1 MANKKVYAVLLM
13 LLLSLT
19 VWSSIAE
26 AESNLTVFIVDSKVD
41 FDFIKNLSMVSEIN
55 HGSVVGRIIY
65 QEAPE
70 VNLSAYEVEEEGRI
84 KKELYYAAL
93 RKIIHYQR
101 ENPGQRIIVNISLSF
116 SRAEDKHKRLIDSLA
131 EEGVMII
138 TAGGNQSSQQAIY
151 PAGFES
157 TIAVANAT
165 KDGKAASSNYGSFVD
180 ISAPGSVQ
188 YISRLYLPQGTTV
201 KNYQAVGTSFSAPR
215 VAALLAKLLIL
226 EPNLSLERGMDLIL
240 NNADAIDDL
249 KYEKGL
255 LGTGVINIDQTLAKI
270 DSFYYFKT
278 YSPILLG
285 VIIFL
290 SLFFYYWQKYQLG
303 GLFLGVLLILVVLP
317 LGALVQE
324 ILWGNITE
332 LGDKYQQLK
341 IIDYILIVLVPLV
354 IIKLS
359 NWQRKFVLS
368 SYLLGLVI
376 LFLSFNIA
384 YHFSIT
390 TNLYLRSALV
400 IIIISLII
408 SERIRIYQAHN
419 KSSLYKLVPLL
430 ISQSE
435 KTVKIAKQR
444 LKSAHYS
451 LASLLRRMKEEEIPY
466 ALIEEVVRAKDKEIN
481 LVEEL
486 LTILKREDTELDE
499 IVISL
504 LSDLESEQLLDS
516 IKAELRVAI
525 PAVQYSLLRLIAE
538 LESQDDEIVEL
549 VLKILFLQNDMWLRY
564 QALLTLT
571 ALSSSLEEIKIII
584 EELRYD
590 SQEIVRLEAQN
601 LWAQLED

>member
-1 MANKKVYAVLLM
+1 M

-19 VWSSIAE
+19 VWSSTVE
-26 AESNLTVFIVDSKVD
+26 AESDLTVFIVDSKVD
-41 FDFIKNLSMVSEIN
+41 FDFIKNLSMVNEIN

-70 VNLSAYEVEEEGRI
+70 VNLRAYGVEEKGRI
-84 KKELYYAAL
+84 KKELYYTAL
-93 RKIIHYQR
+93 RKIILYQR
-101 ENPGQRIIVNISLSF
+101 ENPEQRIIVNISLSF
-116 SRAEDKHKRLIDSLA
+116 SKVEDKHKRLIDSLA
-131 EEGVMII
+131 KEGVVII
-138 TAGGNQSSQQAIY
+138 TAGGNQSSQQPIY

-165 KDGKAASSNYGSFVD
+165 KDGRAASSNYGAFID

-188 YISRLYLPQGTTV
+188 YISRLYLPQGITV

-240 NNADAIDDL
+240 NNAEAIDDL
-249 KYEKGL
+249 KYENGL
-255 LGTGVINIDQTLAKI
+255 LGTGVINVDQTLAEI
-270 DSFYYFKT
+270 DSFYYFKA
-278 YSPILLG
+278 YSPFLLWGAILLT
-285 VIIFL
+285 L
-290 SLFFYYWQKYQLG
+290 LFYYWQKYQLG
-303 GLFLGVLLILVVLP
+303 GLFVGVLLILVVLP

-324 ILWGNITE
+324 ILWGNIAE

-341 IIDYILIVLVPLV
+341 LIDYILIVLVPLV
-354 IIKLS
+354 VIKLS
-359 NWQRKFVLS
+359 SWQRKFVLS
-368 SYLLGLVI
+368 SYLLGLAI

-400 IIIISLII
+400 IITLSLIM
-408 SERIRIYQAHN
+408 SERVRIYQAQN

-430 ISQSE
+430 LSQSE

-444 LKSAHYS
+444 LKSLHYS
-451 LASLLRRMKEEEIPY
+451 LASLLARMKEEEIPY
-466 ALIEEVVRAKDKEIN
+466 ALIEEVVRAKDKEVKLI
-481 LVEEL
+481 EEL

-504 LSDLESEQLLDS
+504 LSDLESKELVGA
-516 IKAELRVAI
+516 IKAELTDATT
-525 PAVQYSLLRLIAE
+525 AVQYSLLRLIAKLE
-538 LESQDDEIVEL
+538 LQDDEIVES

-571 ALSSSLEEIKIII
+571 ALSSSREEIKMII

-590 SQEIVRLEAQN
+590 SQEIVRLEAQK
-601 LWAQLED
+601 LGAQLED

>member
-1 MANKKVYAVLLM
+1 M

-19 VWSSIAE
+19 VWSFIAE

-41 FDFIKNLSMVSEIN
+41 FDFIKNLSMVNEIN

-70 VNLSAYEVEEEGRI
+70 VNLRAYGVEEKGRI
-84 KKELYYAAL
+84 KKELYYTAL
-93 RKIIHYQR
+93 RKIILYQR
-101 ENPGQRIIVNISLSF
+101 ENPEQRIIVNISLSF
-116 SRAEDKHKRLIDSLA
+116 SKVEDKHKRLIDSLA
-131 EEGVMII
+131 KEGVVII
-138 TAGGNQSSQQAIY
+138 TAGGNQSSQQPIY

-165 KDGKAASSNYGSFVD
+165 KDGRAASSNYGAFID

-188 YISRLYLPQGTTV
+188 YISRLYLPQGITV

-249 KYEKGL
+249 KYENGL
-255 LGTGVINIDQTLAKI
+255 LGTGVINVDQTLAEI
-270 DSFYYFKT
+270 DSFYYFKA
-278 YSPILLG
+278 YSPFLLWGAILLT
-285 VIIFL
+285 L
-290 SLFFYYWQKYQLG
+290 LFYYWQKYQLG
-303 GLFLGVLLILVVLP
+303 GLFVGVLLILVVLP

-324 ILWGNITE
+324 ILWGNIAE

-341 IIDYILIVLVPLV
+341 LIDYILIVLVPLV
-354 IIKLS
+354 VIKLS
-359 NWQRKFVLS
+359 SWQRKFVLS
-368 SYLLGLVI
+368 SYLLGLAI

-400 IIIISLII
+400 IITLSLIM
-408 SERIRIYQAHN
+408 SERVRIYQAQN

-430 ISQSE
+430 LSQSE

-444 LKSAHYS
+444 LKSPHYS
-451 LASLLRRMKEEEIPY
+451 LASLLARMKEEEIPY
-466 ALIEEVVRAKDKEIN
+466 ALIEEVVRAKGKEVN
-481 LVEEL
+481 LIEEL
-486 LTILKREDTELDE
+486 LTILKREDLELDE

-504 LSDLESEQLLDS
+504 LSDLESKELVNS
-516 IKAELRVAI
+516 IKAELTDATT
-525 PAVQYSLLRLIAE
+525 AVQYSLLRLIAKLE
-538 LESQDDEIVEL
+538 LQDDEIVES

-571 ALSSSLEEIKIII
+571 ALSSSLEEIKMII

-590 SQEIVRLEAQN
+590 SQEIVRLEAQK
-601 LWAQLED
+601 LGAQLED